1 LVVIDPSNLVTFEV
15 NIDGLQNPAAA
26 HIHIGDANTAGAV
39 RVAFATSA
47 SAFSPGRLKGTIQAA
62 AADADAIRANPA
74 GWYVNVHTTAF
85 PGGEIRGQLA
95 AATENDIEI
104 AGNVTTGAG
113 DKFVTDVR
121 VFNPSATNKA
131 VALVEYLVS
140 SGGGNTNATASK
152 TLEIPPR
159 GEAVL
164 DDVTGPNGLNST
176 GTTGAIRITSNVG
189 LLASSN
195 IFNDQRGATPNRG
208 TFGQFVPSIARAN
221 ALRKGVIL
229 HLANKTRDIANPS
242 GFRTNLGFFN
252 PNQTAVTVAM
262 TLRDAAGTSLGTAT
276 VGLAGWSQQQ
286 NAITAYFPSV
296 DLSNASGLT
305 VSFDA
310 SLPIHGYGAV
320 NDNVSG
326 DSIMVPAQPDTP

>member
-1 LVVIDPSNLVTFEV
+1 
-15 NIDGLQNPAAA
+15 
-26 HIHIGDANTAGAV
+26 
-39 RVAFATSA
+39 
-47 SAFSPGRLKGTIQAA
+47 
-62 AADADAIRANPA
+62 
-74 GWYVNVHTTAF
+74 
-85 PGGEIRGQLA
+85 
-95 AATENDIEI
+95 I

-140 SGGGNTNATASK
+140 STGGNTNATASK

-208 TFGQFVPSIARAN
+208 TFGQFVPSIARGN

-326 DSIMVPAQPDTP
+326 DSILVPAQADTP

>member
-1 LVVIDPSNLVTFEV
+1 
-15 NIDGLQNPAAA
+15 
-26 HIHIGDANTAGAV
+26 
-39 RVAFATSA
+39 
-47 SAFSPGRLKGTIQAA
+47 
-62 AADADAIRANPA
+62 
-74 GWYVNVHTTAF
+74 
-85 PGGEIRGQLA
+85 GGEIRGQLA

-104 AGNVTTGAG
+104 AGNVTSGAG
-113 DKFVTDVR
+113 DKFVTDMR

-131 VALVEYLVS
+131 VALVEFLVA

-164 DDVTGPNGLNST
+164 DDVTGPNGLNSA

-208 TFGQFVPSIARAN
+208 TFGQFVPAIARSN

-229 HLANKTRDIANPS
+229 HLANKTRDLANPS

-262 TLRDAAGTSLGTAT
+262 TLRDAAGTSLGTNT

-286 NAITAYFPSV
+286 GAITTYFPSV

-326 DSIMVPAQPDTP
+326 DSILVPAQADTP